1 MQLILNEESNVADFW
16 LKLFHVLPML
26 DLVEQLAPRFLLLL
40 LIDGR
45 RKLLLIG
52 LRDKGAQVVSE
63 LTGDLLL

>member
-45 RKLLLIG
+45 GKLLLIG
-52 LRDKGAQVVSE
+52 LRDKSAQVVSE